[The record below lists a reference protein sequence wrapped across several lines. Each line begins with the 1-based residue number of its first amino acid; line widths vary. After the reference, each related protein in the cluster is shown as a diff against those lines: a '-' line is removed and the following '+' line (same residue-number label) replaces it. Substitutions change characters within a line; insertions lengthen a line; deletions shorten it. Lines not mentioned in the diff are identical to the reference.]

1 MEAIIYGIVA
11 VSLVIC
17 LVLMFYYG
25 RWALCKRIKPAYVR
39 RNVVTFGW
47 VQAVVLITAMLINGI
62 IMDVRGVVTEFDSN
76 QALLIVL
83 LAVMLSFFFALMCRE
98 TLLKNYL
105 SGVNIGDKCQFV
117 VATVFEQRLEGYVVV
132 GNNKGKFG
140 FATGKS
146 GEVPDAIKKAVD
158 KAKRNLIDIE
168 IVNGGTL
175 AHEIIGKF
183 GATNVFLKPAPEGT
197 GIIAGGPVRAILEL
211 AGVKNIY
218 SKVYGSRTKIN
229 IIRATASALKNEKD
243 FNKTMALRKGGNNDV
258 K

>member
-1 MEAIIYGIVA
+1 MEENKVVENPTVEEVKKEENNATSQENTQTKA
-11 VSLVIC
+11 PEKKK
-17 LVLMFYYG
+17 FNKN
-25 RWALCKRIKPAYVR
+25 KRFNKAPR
-39 RNVVTFGW
+39 KEVVKEYEE
-47 VQAVVLITAMLINGI
+47 
-62 IMDVRGVVTEFDSN
+62 R
-76 QALLIVL
+76 
-83 LAVMLSFFFALMCRE
+83 
-98 TLLKNYL
+98 
-105 SGVNIGDKCQFV
+105 V
-117 VATVFEQRLEGYVVV
+117 VAINRVTKVVKGGKRMKFSALV
-132 GNNKGKFG
+132 VIGNGKGKFG

-158 KAKRNLIDIE
+158 KAKRNLISIE

>member
-1 MEAIIYGIVA
+1 MEEN
-11 VSLVIC
+11 
-17 LVLMFYYG
+17 
-25 RWALCKRIKPAYVR
+25 K
-39 RNVVTFGW
+39 VVENPTVEEVKKEENNATSQENTQKAPEKKKFNKNRKFNK
-47 VQAVVLITAMLINGI
+47 APRKEVVKEYEE
-62 IMDVRGVVTEFDSN
+62 R
-76 QALLIVL
+76 
-83 LAVMLSFFFALMCRE
+83 
-98 TLLKNYL
+98 
-105 SGVNIGDKCQFV
+105 V
-117 VATVFEQRLEGYVVV
+117 VAINRVTKVVKGGKRMKFSALV
-132 GNNKGKFG
+132 VIGNGKGKFG

-158 KAKRNLIDIE
+158 KAKRNLIDVE

-229 IIRATASALKNEKD
+229 IIRATASALMNEKD
-243 FNKTMALRKGGNNDV
+243 FNKTMALRKGGNSDV